1 METRSTSSHP
11 DEFYIGRM
19 VNQIGLVNI
28 AAMTSLA
35 AAMAQ
40 IRELTKFWPGEYIV
54 FHRNTGRV
62 LARSSRSGFYRSA
75 SHPIAGAFAPSPL
88 QETRHFFPV
97 T

>member
-75 SHPIAGAFAPSPL
+75 SDPTGGDSAPPTL
-88 QETRHFFPV
+88 TENAHLFPV